1 MEKLLVISDPY
12 PRTLDLIFTKK
23 KLKELKSKYKVL
35 SIPKGNNKKKFYED
49 NIHKATFIMGQPNL
63 NRKLLSKAKK
73 LKAII
78 NVESNFMNNMDYDYC
93 FKHGIHVIATSPVF
107 SKPVAEI
114 ALGMTLSLLRNIHN
128 AHLDFINAKEKYGL
142 ESNLKASLLSEKKI
156 GLLGFGDLAK
166 SLYPLLTPF
175 TKDINVYD
183 PWISK
188 KKIKSLG
195 FRSMS
200 LNQMFSNCDIIYVL
214 AAVTKKNKN
223 FIDKKLLNKMK
234 SNSLFILMS
243 RAAVVNFKDLIN
255 RLKKGDIFVATDVF
269 PEEPVRK
276 NDPIRKVK
284 NILFSAHR
292 AGALKTAFFNMG
304 DIVLSDMNLIS
315 KNLQPKLC
323 KRAEHKTVGLLASK
337 PVAIN

>member
-1 MEKLLVISDPY
+1 MKKPIVISDPF

-23 KLKELKSKYKVL
+23 KLKELKTKYKVL
-35 SIPKGNNKKKFYED
+35 IAPNKNKKKFYED
-49 NIHKATFIMGQPNL
+49 HIEKVTFIMGQPDLDKN
-63 NRKLLSKAKK
+63 LLSKAKK

-78 NVESNFMNNMDYDYC
+78 NVESNFMNNVDYSYC
-93 FKHGIHVIATSPVF
+93 AKKGIHVIATSPVF

-128 AHLDFINAKEKYGL
+128 AHFDFLKKREKYGL
-142 ESNLKASLLSEKKI
+142 ESNLKASMLTGKKI

-166 SLYPLLTPF
+166 SLYPMLLPF

-183 PWISK
+183 PWLSK
-188 KKIKSLG
+188 NKIKSFG
-195 FRSMS
+195 FNPMS
-200 LNQMFSNCDIIYVL
+200 LKQMFKTCEVIYVL
-214 AAVTKKNKN
+214 AAVTTKNKN
-223 FIDKKLLNKMK
+223 LVNKSLINIMK
-234 SNSLFILMS
+234 PNSLFILMS

-255 RLKKGDIFVATDVF
+255 RVKRGDLYVGTDVF

-292 AGALKTAFFNMG
+292 AGALTEAFFSMG
-304 DIVLSDMNLIS
+304 DIVLKDMSLIS
-315 KNLQPKLC
+315 KNLKPKFC
-323 KRAEHKTVGLLASK
+323 KRAELKTVGLLSSK